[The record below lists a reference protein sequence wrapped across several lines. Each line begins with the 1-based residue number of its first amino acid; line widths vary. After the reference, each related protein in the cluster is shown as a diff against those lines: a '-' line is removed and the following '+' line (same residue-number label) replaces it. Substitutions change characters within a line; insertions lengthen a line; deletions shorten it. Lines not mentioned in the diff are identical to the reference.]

1 MFLSW
6 CLLLEYLPTFFIR
19 ELSFSK
25 HVCDHVSDKITKPPN
40 MKGRSPG
47 GESSNHLGGF
57 CLYRLINKEVNIM
70 PKSSITIGDVF
81 ITNNC
86 GFCTVIDYTNKES
99 VTIKFDNTGFITKVR
114 ARNLK
119 SGQVKDPYAISVCEV
134 GFIGVGVPTTINGK
148 LTRIYSLWV
157 HMLTRCYSEK
167 YHLDFPSYKGCSVA
181 PRWCC
186 FANFANDIKTLEGYE
201 DWLDPHNKI
210 CLDKDAKDPGNKL
223 YSIDTCRFITSY
235 ENIADASYR
244 RSH

>member
-1 MFLSW
+1 M
-6 CLLLEYLPTFFIR
+6 
-19 ELSFSK
+19 
-25 HVCDHVSDKITKPPN
+25 
-40 MKGRSPG
+40 
-47 GESSNHLGGF
+47 
-57 CLYRLINKEVNIM
+57 
-70 PKSSITIGDVF
+70 
-81 ITNNC
+81 
-86 GFCTVIDYTNKES
+86 
-99 VTIKFDNTGFITKVR
+99 
-114 ARNLK
+114 
-119 SGQVKDPYAISVCEV
+119 
-134 GFIGVGVPTTINGK
+134 GVPTTINGK

>member
-1 MFLSW
+1 
-6 CLLLEYLPTFFIR
+6 
-19 ELSFSK
+19 
-25 HVCDHVSDKITKPPN
+25 
-40 MKGRSPG
+40 
-47 GESSNHLGGF
+47 
-57 CLYRLINKEVNIM
+57 
-70 PKSSITIGDVF
+70 
-81 ITNNC
+81 
-86 GFCTVIDYTNKES
+86 
-99 VTIKFDNTGFITKVR
+99 